1 MCGRSIKY
9 IMSQL
14 SSDRQGKGSKGDLKT
29 VLCFFSG
36 LHFEEKKLKKTA
48 GHKLPRVVMISQLSN
63 ASF

>member
-1 MCGRSIKY
+1 
-9 IMSQL
+9 MSQL
-14 SSDRQGKGSKGDLKT
+14 SSDHQGKGSKGDLKT

-48 GHKLPRVVMISQLSN
+48 GHKLPPVVMISQLSN